1 MTRPQPD
8 SSGATASRRPH
19 YCASMAEL
27 RASIVVPTRGRPAQL
42 RSCLDT
48 LAAQEPAGAFEIVVV
63 DDGSPDPGSIDT
75 AAAAVPATTVVRL
88 GGQGPAA
95 ARNAGVAAS
104 RAPVVCFT
112 DDDCEPVP
120 GWLAALL
127 RPLEAGATASAG
139 PTVVPAT
146 SDGYARAT
154 QLIVDRLVAGSPS
167 GFVPTSNLACA
178 RSVLLEVPFDE
189 RFPLYAEDRDWC
201 ARLHAAG
208 HGYVWVAEAVVFHRL
223 ELDLLGFLRKH
234 ERYGRGAFRFRRANA
249 SFRRLEPPSFYAG
262 LVRDAARTDGAL
274 AALVCAAQVAT
285 AVGFVHEA
293 LRPSGRRD
301 AAS

>member
-1 MTRPQPD
+1 V
-8 SSGATASRRPH
+8 
-19 YCASMAEL
+19 AEL

-42 RSCLDT
+42 RGCLEA
-48 LAAQEPAGAFEIVVV
+48 LAAQEPSGAFEIVVV
-63 DDGSPDPGSIDT
+63 DDGSPDPGSI
-75 AAAAVPATTVVRL
+75 AAAADLPATTVVRL
-88 GGQGPAA
+88 RGRGPAA

-112 DDDCEPVP
+112 DDDCEAAP

-127 RPLEAGATASAG
+127 HPLEAGAIASAG
-139 PTVVPAT
+139 PTIVPAT
-146 SDGYARAT
+146 SGRFARAT

-178 RSVLLEVPFDE
+178 RRVLHDLPFDE
-189 RFPLYAEDRDWC
+189 RYPLYGEDRDWC
-201 ARLHAAG
+201 ARMRAAG
-208 HGYVWVAEAVVFHRL
+208 HGYVWVADAVVVHRL

-234 ERYGRGAFRFRRANA
+234 EHYGRGAFRFRQANE
-249 SFRRLEPPSFYAG
+249 SFRRLEPPGFYTG
-262 LVRDAARTDGAL
+262 LVRDAARTDGSL

-293 LRPSGRRD
+293 LTRRD
-301 AAS
+301 AAAS